1 MGAIVAAVMTF
12 YCGTACGIGIWKAV
26 VIGAVSGAAGAAANG
41 GNIFKGAL
49 IGGLSGAAFHGI
61 GDSFGIKTGDFF
73 GTDLNISDFIS
84 KTALHGLMGGV
95 MSVLQGG
102 KFGHGFASAG
112 VTQAFSGQ
120 IDRLDI
126 NTAQSAQ
133 RVIAAAVVGG
143 TTSVISGGKFGNGA
157 VTGAFSRALND
168 EQKHGEGGA
177 QKNSVNVKD
186 VLARIDAASGDNFIQ
201 ISNAELE
208 AVMQLDL
215 TNMEIVDGKSYEWH
229 AMHRGDGSFFL
240 KGRVLLPFQI
250 TDGPLAGYY
259 WGADINYYYQ
269 GFQAAQFDVS
279 RTYMNNLI
287 AGYNLAEAAG
297 WNAYGFRTSPNFR
310 DLAQIY
316 PAKRF
321 ANKGYSY
328 YGSNS
333 K

>member
-1 MGAIVAAVMTF
+1 VGAIVAAVMTF

-73 GTDLNISDFIS
+73 GTKLSIGDFIS
-84 KTALHGLMGGV
+84 KTALHGLVGGV

-133 RVIAAAVVGG
+133 RVITAAVVGG

-157 VTGAFSRALND
+157 VTGAFSQALND
-168 EQKHGEGGA
+168 ELHDKADNHGLDNASESFKKGFSELSNDYPELTKGVSLIPVEGLEVA
-177 QKNSVNVKD
+177 RACITRRCIEVPMKD
-186 VLARIDAASGDNFIQ
+186 FMNPDVSWIENYETIAHESLHLWMIREYTYLGVLAMDVQTIRLTTFSNKFIGLAHKYVIDKSLEMRSWAFSMRRLEKPSYSGVEFSRYYHDN
-201 ISNAELE
+201 L
-208 AVMQLDL
+208 
-215 TNMEIVDGKSYEWH
+215 
-229 AMHRGDGSFFL
+229 
-240 KGRVLLPFQI
+240 
-250 TDGPLAGYY
+250 
-259 WGADINYYYQ
+259 
-269 GFQAAQFDVS
+269 
-279 RTYMNNLI
+279 
-287 AGYNLAEAAG
+287 
-297 WNAYGFRTSPNFR
+297 
-310 DLAQIY
+310 
-316 PAKRF
+316 
-321 ANKGYSY
+321 
-328 YGSNS
+328 
-333 K
+333 

>member
-73 GTDLNISDFIS
+73 GTKLSIGDFIS

-168 EQKHGEGGA
+168 ETEKKTDEEIKAELARTKLKLQLTRSLQAQIKANGDIKLALSVASNLDLSFDSKTGNFSGDVKVGQHKYLIKFSGEGFESIA
-177 QKNSVNVKD
+177 
-186 VLARIDAASGDNFIQ
+186 
-201 ISNAELE
+201 
-208 AVMQLDL
+208 
-215 TNMEIVDGKSYEWH
+215 
-229 AMHRGDGSFFL
+229 GSFSRAAISLSNFSGSGFDATFSL
-240 KGRVLLPFQI
+240 DPI
-250 TDGPLAGYY
+250 TVGPLTL
-259 WGADINYYYQ
+259 W
-269 GFQAAQFDVS
+269 S
-279 RTYMNNLI
+279 RQKVTTSVDFEGMWVLRTGRRYLN
-287 AGYNLAEAAG
+287 GSQDRTREAEEKM
-297 WNAYGFRTSPNFR
+297 FPR
-310 DLAQIY
+310 
-316 PAKRF
+316 
-321 ANKGYSY
+321 
-328 YGSNS
+328 
-333 K
+333 